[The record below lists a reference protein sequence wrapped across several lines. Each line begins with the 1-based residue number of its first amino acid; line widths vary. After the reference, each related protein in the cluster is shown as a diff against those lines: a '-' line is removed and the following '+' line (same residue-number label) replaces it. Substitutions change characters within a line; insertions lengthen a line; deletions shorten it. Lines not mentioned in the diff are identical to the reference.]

1 MTTISSTTRATAAH
15 SAGRG
20 LRRLALP
27 AAVAV
32 VLGLIVVSL
41 LVGVYD
47 LSEETFGSQMLW
59 ITRVPRTVALV
70 LAGVSMAMCGLIMQM
85 LTQNKFVEPSTVGT
99 SEWAGLGLL
108 ISFIALPLASLTT
121 RIIVASV
128 FAFAGTMLF
137 MAILRRVVLRTSL
150 IVPLI
155 GIMLSAVVGAF
166 STYVAMSTERLQM
179 LGTWFM
185 GSFTSVVRGRYE
197 VLWIVAIIVVVI
209 YIAADR
215 FTVAGLGEEIATN
228 VGLNYR
234 RMMVVGTTLV
244 ALATG
249 VTTVVVGFLPFL
261 GLVVPNLVSMARGD
275 DLRSNIPWVCVGGA
289 GLIIAC
295 DILGRV
301 VRYPFE
307 VPVAMI
313 LGLFGAAVFI
323 VLLLRQRRA
332 GV

>member
-1 MTTISSTTRATAAH
+1 MTTTTAAQQTH
-15 SAGRG
+15 PVRRVTRRAG
-20 LRRLALP
+20 LPLAVVAVLAL
-27 AAVAV
+27 AGA
-32 VLGLIVVSL
+32 SL
-41 LVGVYD
+41 MIGVYD
-47 LSEETFGSQMLW
+47 LRTGEFGAEMFW
-59 ITRVPRTVALV
+59 ITRFPRTVALI
-70 LAGVSMAMCGLIMQM
+70 LAGVAMAVCGLIMQM

-108 ISFIALPLASLTT
+108 VSFIALPLASLTT
-121 RIIVASV
+121 RIVVATV

-137 MAILRRVVLRTSL
+137 MAILRRVTLRTSL

-166 STYVAMSTERLQM
+166 ATFVAMSTERLQL

-185 GSFTSVVRGRYE
+185 GSFTNVVQGRYE
-197 VLWIVAIIVVVI
+197 VLWVVALIVVAI

-215 FTVAGLGEEIATN
+215 FTVAGLGEEVATN
-228 VGLNYR
+228 VGVNYR
-234 RMMVVGTTLV
+234 AMMLLGTTLV

-261 GLVVPNLVSMARGD
+261 GLVVPNLVSMIRGD

-289 GLIIAC
+289 GLIIVS
-295 DILGRV
+295 DILGRL

-313 LGLFGAAVFI
+313 LGIFGAAVFI
-323 VLLLRQRRA
+323 ALLLRQRRVGA
-332 GV
+332 A